1 MDGLLVTFGCSW
13 TMGKGSFYKKGMTM
27 SEEEYKEKASDRD
40 LQIQNSFGSILARK
54 HNLSYKTFSSGGS
67 SNQRQFR
74 RAEEYFTSD
83 EYKNDRDKYTSIVVL
98 WGITS
103 VLRTEV
109 YNPDK
114 KRYEKIFFSL
124 PVRHHKLKLL
134 PPPFHKDTKT
144 TNFFAKQFSQEEEV
158 RRLKIKMLHW
168 NDHFKHL
175 GIKNLWFDTFNH
187 HDYGERIENMC
198 FDEENPRDLLSKLVA
213 FKSVDNSYHKS
224 WWKADT
230 PRIKDGVDAEVLNPI
245 SYHPTAEGYQLIAEM
260 LNPLVERNLY

>member
-1 MDGLLVTFGCSW
+1 MNRLLITLGDSW
-13 TMGKGSFYKKGMTM
+13 TMGKGSFYKKGMKM
-27 SEEEYKEKASDRD
+27 SEEEYKERALDENI
-40 LQIQNSFGSILARK
+40 QIQNSFGSILARK
-54 HNLSYKTFSSGGS
+54 YNLSYKTFSTGGS

-74 RAEEYFTSD
+74 KAEEYFTSD

-114 KRYEKIFFSL
+114 NKYEKVFFSPQL
-124 PVRHHKLKLL
+124 RHPKMNLISV
-134 PPPFHKDTKT
+134 PFHKDYKT
-144 TNFFAKQFSQEEEV
+144 TNVFAKQFSQEEEV

-198 FDEENPRDLLSKLVA
+198 FDEETPRDLLSKLVA
-213 FKSVDNSYHKS
+213 CKTVDNNYHKS
-224 WWKADT
+224 WWKVDT
-230 PRIKDGVDAEVLNPI
+230 PRIKEGIDVGILNPI
-245 SYHPTAEGYQLIAEM
+245 SYHPTAEGYQLLADM
-260 LNPLVERNLY
+260 LSPLVERNLH